1 MEIHIRINSNK
12 GAPAKSKVKLLAG
25 MVMVSLCSV
34 KVYLTRDPHSVFE
47 RQFVCFC
54 GRQYDGNGDCFWFF
68 CCIWLNCG
76 HDLGDSK

>member
-1 MEIHIRINSNK
+1 MWLCVFYTSPVLSCPQHLIHFLEDLYMEIHIRINSNK

-47 RQFVCFC
+47 RQVVCFC
-54 GRQYDGNGDCFWFF
+54 GR
-68 CCIWLNCG
+68 
-76 HDLGDSK
+76 